1 MRPTTRRVRLSLTAN
16 KELPMPELDE
26 IKKDLNDA
34 AIGGAAAKQNLLRT
48 LGLPVGAKLNV
59 ERLSAGIKLVIELP
73 DK

>member
-1 MRPTTRRVRLSLTAN
+1 ML
-16 KELPMPELDE
+16 ELDE

-59 ERLSAGIKLVIELP
+59 ERLSTGIKLVIELP